1 MPRRFDKGPAAG
13 LAARPDRRGHGPSD
27 SRINHR
33 GNTLSRAPYIVGNWK
48 MNGTRAMLAEARA
61 IDRAASRFPGVQVA
75 LAPPFTL
82 ISPMREAVEVI
93 GVGGQDCHARAGGA
107 FTGDVSAP
115 ILLDAGA
122 DFVILGHSE
131 RRALHGE
138 SDADVRA
145 KAEAALEAGL
155 SVILCVGET
164 EAERDSGQAEAVVCA
179 QLDGSLPQGEGA
191 AARLS
196 VAYEPVWAIGTGR
209 VPSVEDVAAM
219 HKAIRDRLVAT
230 YGAQDGGDVAILY
243 GGSVNAG
250 NASDLLGVAE
260 VGGALVGGASL
271 TAESFTAIIGA
282 AAALL
287 QD

>member
-1 MPRRFDKGPAAG
+1 MSS
-13 LAARPDRRGHGPSD
+13 L
-27 SRINHR
+27 
-33 GNTLSRAPYIVGNWK
+33 PYIVGNWK

-82 ISPMREAVEVI
+82 VHAMREAVQEI
-93 GVGGQDCHARAGGA
+93 GVGGQDCHVQPGGA
-107 FTGDVSAP
+107 FTGDISAP
-115 ILLDAGA
+115 ILADAGA
-122 DFVILGHSE
+122 DFTIVGHSE

-138 SDADVRA
+138 GDALVRD
-145 KAEAALEAGL
+145 KAEAAQAAGL

-164 EAERDSGQAEAVVCA
+164 EAERDSGKAEAVVSG
-179 QLDGSLPQGEGA
+179 QLAGSLPRGDDA
-191 AARLS
+191 AVRLA

-209 VPSVEDVAAM
+209 VPSVDDVGAM
-219 HKAIRDRLVAT
+219 HRAIRAQLVAI
-230 YGAQDGGDVAILY
+230 YGDAGQGVRILY

-250 NASDLLGVAE
+250 NAAELLAADE

-282 AAALL
+282 AALER
-287 QD
+287 D

>member
-1 MPRRFDKGPAAG
+1 MSG
-13 LAARPDRRGHGPSD
+13 
-27 SRINHR
+27 
-33 GNTLSRAPYIVGNWK
+33 APYIVGNWK

-61 IDRAASRFPGVQVA
+61 IDRAASRFPGVEVA

-82 ISPMREAVEVI
+82 VTPMREAVESI
-93 GVGGQDCHARAGGA
+93 GVGGQDCHAQASGA

-115 ILLDAGA
+115 LLLDAGA
-122 DFVILGHSE
+122 DFVIVGHSE
-131 RRALHGE
+131 RRAMHGE
-138 SDADVRA
+138 SDAAVRA
-145 KAEAALEAGL
+145 KAEAAQAAGL

-164 EAERDSGQAEAVVCA
+164 EAERDSGQAEAVVA
-179 QLDGSLPQGEGA
+179 TQLDGSLPQVEGA
-191 AARLS
+191 AARLA

-219 HKAIRDRLVAT
+219 HQAIRAKLLAI
-230 YGAQDGGDVAILY
+230 YGEDGTALRILY

-250 NASDLLGVAE
+250 NAAELLGVAE

-287 QD
+287 EG